1 MLLFHIC
8 TSMLK
13 IIKMTNGMQ
22 ERLHYSLQGYIIVCK
37 TAVCW
42 SNFFDTNALVV
53 WMNILSM
60 TNKVLDKPSF
70 SRELHRYDR

>member
-1 MLLFHIC
+1 LCINVEDNKDDKWHAR
-8 TSMLK
+8 K
-13 IIKMTNGMQ
+13 VYN
-22 ERLHYSLQGYIIVCK
+22 IVCK